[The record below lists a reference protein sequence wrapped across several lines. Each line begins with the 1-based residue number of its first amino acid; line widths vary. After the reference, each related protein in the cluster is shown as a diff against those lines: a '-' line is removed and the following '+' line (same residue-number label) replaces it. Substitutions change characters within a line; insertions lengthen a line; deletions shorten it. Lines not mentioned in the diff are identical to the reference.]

1 MYRRLHVRRTELGD
15 DRAVAKLNHRVHDR
29 LGMNQHAN
37 AIHLEVAVY
46 NSIAAEPCVQIE
58 MSPFLYRRLQQA
70 LHSTCMSVAHVPVW
84 PVTELA
90 EIETAWAWRVA

>member
-1 MYRRLHVRRTELGD
+1 MSNDTENL
-15 DRAVAKLNHRVHDR
+15 VQLI
-29 LGMNQHAN
+29 N